1 MIEQYFRDANRLGI
15 NPNTLVR
22 LAGQRSL
29 GYDSHHPI
37 VAFVEC
43 TAHQSQECA
52 RDLGDAFGIKV
63 HHLLLDDLRKSNGDL
78 LDSLQHI
85 VTSIFHFDEVN
96 ELVDGSGK
104 WVHAITYDLHAAT
117 RKVLREVPND
127 RKLGFICH
135 DANTEE
141 VIGAQVM
148 ERVADGVFVGCAN
161 IESAKHALELIKK
174 VDTVIL
180 TEPAAEFC
188 IKNCTPDHELLEL
201 HFALN
206 QPSVDKVTRGI
217 MFEP

>member
-1 MIEQYFRDANRLGI
+1 MPHYQQLGSI
-15 NPNTLVR
+15 PPKRHT
-22 LAGQRSL
+22 Q
-29 GYDSHHPI
+29 
-37 VAFVEC
+37 F
-43 TAHQSQECA
+43 
-52 RDLGDAFGIKV
+52 
-63 HHLLLDDLRKSNGDL
+63 LRP
-78 LDSLQHI
+78 
-85 VTSIFHFDEVN
+85 
-96 ELVDGSGK
+96 DG
-104 WVHAITYDLHAAT
+104 ALY
-117 RKVLREVPND
+117 
-127 RKLGFICH
+127 
-135 DANTEE
+135 TEE

-188 IKNCTPDHELLEL
+188 IANCTPDHELLEL